1 MAAEILQFFR
11 QTAENVPPAKQL
23 VYHNILPL
31 TFHLPTEIQIPLGCI
46 NRVIRR
52 RFGRANRRLGDHPMS
67 KFGGFFARK
76 AGLYDRPAEP
86 TPSATPQ
93 TDNPLELDEELFTAL
108 GAQLGGENESL
119 RNLLLDANAKIGEL
133 DTIKNAVGKLVD
145 PVSKALRAFEAEK
158 SEKISLQTVLNNT
171 RTAYGK
177 LRNEVAELEKK
188 ANFSE
193 KECQALRQELT
204 TTQNL
209 LRTLEATKAE
219 IAIDIAARRAQIV
232 DLEAR
237 LAQETGEGK
246 ALREENRRLDERLST
261 TDKRAMALDSE
272 VNGARQRLL
281 MLEDEKR
288 AQQISLDKI
297 SAEAARLSRK
307 LAETE
312 ANLTATQGRLRHVD
326 GTVAELNTERTRLTT
341 ALDEANERH
350 EHELTTQRM
359 RFDTLQARA
368 SASEK
373 LLGEA
378 REHLLG
384 RADEIRTY
392 DRRAGELALERDALQ
407 ARVADLEA
415 ERIQRESQFREVDQA
430 RATLVERS
438 TALARAFTAKE
449 AALTRAEDAIAALN
463 DQIAALEAA
472 RATEKQ
478 AADQRIEELGTSLR
492 REQMQCSVV
501 EGALETARKDF
512 ARLMREA
519 MALQREQAQ
528 PDNPALLRPAN
539 AA

>member
-1 MAAEILQFFR
+1 M
-11 QTAENVPPAKQL
+11 N
-23 VYHNILPL
+23 
-31 TFHLPTEIQIPLGCI
+31 
-46 NRVIRR
+46 
-52 RFGRANRRLGDHPMS
+52 
-67 KFGGFFARK
+67 KFGGFFARR
-76 AGLYDRPAEP
+76 AGLYDKPADP
-86 TPSATPQ
+86 TPNATPP

-133 DTIKNAVGKLVD
+133 DGIKNAVGKLVD

-188 ANFSE
+188 ANLSE

-232 DLEAR
+232 DLETR

-261 TDKRAMALDSE
+261 ADKRVMALESE
-272 VNGARQRLL
+272 LNGARQRLL

-288 AQQISLDKI
+288 AQQISLDKM
-297 SAEAARLSRK
+297 SAESARISRK
-307 LAETE
+307 LVETE

-326 GTVAELNTERTRLTT
+326 GTVAELNTERTRLTA

-350 EHELTTQRM
+350 EHEVTTQRM
-359 RFDTLQARA
+359 RFDALQARA

-378 REHLLG
+378 REHLLA
-384 RADEIRTY
+384 RADEIRIY

-415 ERIQRESQFREVDQA
+415 ERIQRESQFKEVDQA

-463 DQIAALEAA
+463 EQVAALESA
-472 RATEKQ
+472 RAAEKQ
-478 AADQRIEELGTSLR
+478 AADQRVEELSTSLR

-519 MALQREQAQ
+519 MALQREQQMA
-528 PDNPALLRPAN
+528 PDDPALLRPAN

>member
-1 MAAEILQFFR
+1 
-11 QTAENVPPAKQL
+11 
-23 VYHNILPL
+23 
-31 TFHLPTEIQIPLGCI
+31 
-46 NRVIRR
+46 
-52 RFGRANRRLGDHPMS
+52 MS
-67 KFGGFFARK
+67 KFGGFFARR
-76 AGLYDRPAEP
+76 AGLYDKPADP
-86 TPSATPQ
+86 TPSATPP

-133 DTIKNAVGKLVD
+133 DGIKNAVGKLVD

-188 ANFSE
+188 ANLSE

-261 TDKRAMALDSE
+261 TDKRAMAVESE
-272 VNGARQRLL
+272 LNGARQRLL

-326 GTVAELNTERTRLTT
+326 GNVAELNTERTRLVG

-350 EHELTTQRM
+350 GHELTTQRM
-359 RFDTLQARA
+359 RFDALQARA

-378 REHLLG
+378 REHLLA

-407 ARVADLEA
+407 ARVAELEA
-415 ERIQRESQFREVDQA
+415 ERIQRESQFKEVDQA

-463 DQIAALEAA
+463 EQMAALEAA
-472 RATEKQ
+472 RAAEKQ
-478 AADQRIEELGTSLR
+478 IADQRIEELSTSLR

-519 MALQREQAQ
+519 MALQREQAG
-528 PDNPALLRPAN
+528 PDDPALLRPAN

>member
-1 MAAEILQFFR
+1 MGIMS
-11 QTAENVPPAKQL
+11 
-23 VYHNILPL
+23 
-31 TFHLPTEIQIPLGCI
+31 
-46 NRVIRR
+46 
-52 RFGRANRRLGDHPMS
+52 MS

-76 AGLYDRPAEP
+76 AGLYDKMAEP
-86 TPSATPQ
+86 TASNAALP
-93 TDNPLELDEELFTAL
+93 DNPLELDEELFSAL

-133 DTIKNAVGKLVD
+133 DTIKSAVGKLVD

-158 SEKISLQTVLNNT
+158 SEKISLQRVLNNT

-209 LRTLEATKAE
+209 LRSLEATRAE

-261 TDKRAMALDSE
+261 ADKRIASLESE
-272 VNGARQRLL
+272 LNAARQRLL
-281 MLEDEKR
+281 MIEDEKR
-288 AQQISLDKI
+288 SQQISLDKM
-297 SAEAARLSRK
+297 SAESARVSRK

-312 ANLTATQGRLRHVD
+312 ASLTATLGRLRHVE
-326 GTVAELNTERTRLTT
+326 GNFAELSTERARLAN

-350 EHELTTQRM
+350 EHEATTQRM
-359 RFDTLQARA
+359 RFDALQARA
-368 SASEK
+368 AASEK

-378 REHLLG
+378 REHLLA

-392 DRRAGELALERDALQ
+392 DRRGGELALERDSLQ
-407 ARVADLEA
+407 ARIADLET
-415 ERIQRESQFREVDQA
+415 ERMQRESEFKEMDQA
-430 RATLVERS
+430 RATLMERS
-438 TALARAFTAKE
+438 AALTRAYTAKE
-449 AALTRAEDAIAALN
+449 AALVRAEDAISALSEQLAAV
-463 DQIAALEAA
+463 EAA
-472 RATEKQ
+472 RASEKQ
-478 AADQRIEELGTSLR
+478 VAEQRLEDLGASLR

-519 MALQREQAQ
+519 MALQRKQAE
-528 PDNPALLRPAN
+528 PDSPTHLRAAN

>member
-1 MAAEILQFFR
+1 
-11 QTAENVPPAKQL
+11 
-23 VYHNILPL
+23 
-31 TFHLPTEIQIPLGCI
+31 
-46 NRVIRR
+46 
-52 RFGRANRRLGDHPMS
+52 
-67 KFGGFFARK
+67 
-76 AGLYDRPAEP
+76 
-86 TPSATPQ
+86 
-93 TDNPLELDEELFTAL
+93 
-108 GAQLGGENESL
+108 
-119 RNLLLDANAKIGEL
+119 LLLDANAKIGEL
-133 DTIKNAVGKLVD
+133 DGIKNAVGKLVD

-177 LRNEVAELEKK
+177 LRNEVAELEKR
-188 ANFSE
+188 ANISE

-246 ALREENRRLDERLST
+246 ALREENRRLDERFSAA
-261 TDKRAMALDSE
+261 DKRVMALESE
-272 VNGARQRLL
+272 LNGARQRLL

-297 SAEAARLSRK
+297 SAESARLSRK

-312 ANLTATQGRLRHVD
+312 ASLTATQGRLRHVD
-326 GTVAELNTERTRLTT
+326 GTVAELNTERARRVS
-341 ALDEANERH
+341 ALDESNERH

-359 RFDTLQARA
+359 RFDALQARA

-378 REHLLG
+378 REHLLA

-407 ARVADLEA
+407 TRVADLEA
-415 ERIQRESQFREVDQA
+415 ERIQRESQFKEVDQA
-430 RATLVERS
+430 RATLIERS

-449 AALTRAEDAIAALN
+449 AALTRAEDTIAALN
-463 DQIAALEAA
+463 EQVAALEAA

-478 AADQRIEELGTSLR
+478 AAEQRIEELSTSLW

-519 MALQREQAQ
+519 TALQRAQ
-528 PDNPALLRPAN
+528 MAPDDPARLHAAN

>member
-1 MAAEILQFFR
+1 M
-11 QTAENVPPAKQL
+11 N
-23 VYHNILPL
+23 
-31 TFHLPTEIQIPLGCI
+31 
-46 NRVIRR
+46 
-52 RFGRANRRLGDHPMS
+52 
-67 KFGGFFARK
+67 KFGGFFARR
-76 AGLYDRPAEP
+76 AGLYDKPADP
-86 TPSATPQ
+86 TPNATPPN
-93 TDNPLELDEELFTAL
+93 DNPLELDEELFTAL

-133 DTIKNAVGKLVD
+133 DGIKNAVGKLVD

-188 ANFSE
+188 ANLSE

-232 DLEAR
+232 DLETR

-261 TDKRAMALDSE
+261 ADKRVMALESE
-272 VNGARQRLL
+272 LNGARQRLL

-288 AQQISLDKI
+288 AQQISLDKM
-297 SAEAARLSRK
+297 SAESARVSRK
-307 LAETE
+307 LVETE
-312 ANLTATQGRLRHVD
+312 ASLTATQGRLRHVE
-326 GTVAELNTERTRLTT
+326 GTVAELNTERSRLTA

-350 EHELTTQRM
+350 EHEVTTQRM
-359 RFDTLQARA
+359 RFDALQARA

-378 REHLLG
+378 REHLLA

-407 ARVADLEA
+407 ARVADLET
-415 ERIQRESQFREVDQA
+415 ERMQRESQFKEVDQA
-430 RATLVERS
+430 RATLIERS

-463 DQIAALEAA
+463 EQVAALEAA
-472 RATEKQ
+472 RAAEKR
-478 AADQRIEELGTSLR
+478 AAEQRVEELGTSLR

-519 MALQREQAQ
+519 MALQREQQTA
-528 PDNPALLRPAN
+528 PDDPALLRPAN

>member
-1 MAAEILQFFR
+1 MNKL
-11 QTAENVPPAKQL
+11 
-23 VYHNILPL
+23 
-31 TFHLPTEIQIPLGCI
+31 
-46 NRVIRR
+46 
-52 RFGRANRRLGDHPMS
+52 
-67 KFGGFFARK
+67 GGFFARR
-76 AGLYDRPAEP
+76 AGLYDKPADP
-86 TPSATPQ
+86 TPNAAPP

-133 DTIKNAVGKLVD
+133 DGIKNAVGKLVD

-158 SEKISLQTVLNNT
+158 SEKLSLQTVLNNT

-188 ANFSE
+188 ANLSE

-232 DLEAR
+232 DLETR

-261 TDKRAMALDSE
+261 ADKRVMALESE
-272 VNGARQRLL
+272 LNGARQRLL

-288 AQQISLDKI
+288 AQQISLDKM
-297 SAEAARLSRK
+297 SAESARISRK
-307 LAETE
+307 LVETE
-312 ANLTATQGRLRHVD
+312 ASLTATQGRLRHVD
-326 GTVAELNTERTRLTT
+326 GTVAELNTERTRLTA

-350 EHELTTQRM
+350 EHEVTTQRM
-359 RFDTLQARA
+359 RFDALQARA

-378 REHLLG
+378 REHLLA
-384 RADEIRTY
+384 RADEIRIY

-415 ERIQRESQFREVDQA
+415 ERIQRESQFKEVDQA
-430 RATLVERS
+430 RATLIERS
-438 TALARAFTAKE
+438 TALARAFMAKE

-463 DQIAALEAA
+463 EQVAALESA
-472 RATEKQ
+472 RAAEKQ
-478 AADQRIEELGTSLR
+478 AADQRVEELSTSLR

-519 MALQREQAQ
+519 MALQREQQMA
-528 PDNPALLRPAN
+528 PDDPALLRPAN

>member
-1 MAAEILQFFR
+1 
-11 QTAENVPPAKQL
+11 
-23 VYHNILPL
+23 
-31 TFHLPTEIQIPLGCI
+31 
-46 NRVIRR
+46 
-52 RFGRANRRLGDHPMS
+52 MS
-67 KFGGFFARK
+67 KFGGFFSRK
-76 AGLYDRPAEP
+76 AGLYDRSTDIAAPV
-86 TPSATPQ
+86 SATSN
-93 TDNPLELDEELFTAL
+93 DNPLELDEELFSAL
-108 GAQLGGENESL
+108 GAQLGGDNESL

-145 PVSKALRAFEAEK
+145 PVSKALRAFETEK

-188 ANFSE
+188 SAFSE
-193 KECQALRQELT
+193 KECLALRQELT

-246 ALREENRRLDERLST
+246 ALREENRRLDERFSAA
-261 TDKRAMALDSE
+261 DKRVMALESE
-272 VNGARQRLL
+272 LNGARQRLL

-297 SAEAARLSRK
+297 SAESARLSRK

-326 GTVAELNTERTRLTT
+326 GTVAELNTERARLVS

-359 RFDTLQARA
+359 RFDALQARA

-378 REHLLG
+378 REHLLA
-384 RADEIRTY
+384 RADEIRIY

-407 ARVADLEA
+407 ARVADLEG
-415 ERIQRESQFREVDQA
+415 ERIQRESEFKEVDQA
-430 RATLVERS
+430 RATLMERS
-438 TALARAFTAKE
+438 
-449 AALTRAEDAIAALN
+449 AALTRAYTVK
-463 DQIAALEAA
+463 EAG
-472 RATEKQ
+472 
-478 AADQRIEELGTSLR
+478 L
-492 REQMQCSVV
+492 V
-501 EGALETARKDF
+501 
-512 ARLMREA
+512 
-519 MALQREQAQ
+519 
-528 PDNPALLRPAN
+528 
-539 AA
+539 

>member
-1 MAAEILQFFR
+1 
-11 QTAENVPPAKQL
+11 
-23 VYHNILPL
+23 
-31 TFHLPTEIQIPLGCI
+31 
-46 NRVIRR
+46 
-52 RFGRANRRLGDHPMS
+52 MS
-67 KFGGFFARK
+67 KFGGFFSRK
-76 AGLYDRPAEP
+76 TGLYDKTADFAAPVN
-86 TPSATPQ
+86 ATSN
-93 TDNPLELDEELFTAL
+93 DNPLELDEELFSAL

-145 PVSKALRAFEAEK
+145 PVSKALRAFETEK

-188 ANFSE
+188 ASFSE

-204 TTQNL
+204 TTQHL

-246 ALREENRRLDERLST
+246 ALREENRRLDERLSNA
-261 TDKRAMALDSE
+261 DKRIVSLESE
-272 VNGARQRLL
+272 LNGARQRLL
-281 MLEDEKR
+281 MIEDEKR
-288 AQQISLDKI
+288 SQQISLDKI
-297 SAEAARLSRK
+297 SAEAARVSRK

-312 ANLTATQGRLRHVD
+312 ASLTATHGRLRHVE
-326 GTVAELNTERTRLTT
+326 GNFAELSTERARL
-341 ALDEANERH
+341 ANAIEEGNERH

-359 RFDTLQARA
+359 RFDALQARA
-368 SASEK
+368 AASEK

-378 REHLLG
+378 REHLLA
-384 RADEIRTY
+384 RADEIRVY
-392 DRRAGELALERDALQ
+392 DRRAGELAQERDALQ
-407 ARVADLEA
+407 TRVSELEA
-415 ERIQRESQFREVDQA
+415 ERIQRESQFTEVDQA
-430 RATLVERS
+430 RATLMERS
-438 TALARAFTAKE
+438 AALTRAFTAKD
-449 AALTRAEDAIAALN
+449 AALQRAEDTIAALN
-463 DQIAALEAA
+463 EQIAAIESA
-472 RATEKQ
+472 RAAEKQ
-478 AADQRIEELGTSLR
+478 ATEQRIEELGASLR

-519 MALQREQAQ
+519 MALQREHAA
-528 PDNPALLRPAN
+528 PDDPARLRPAN

>member
-1 MAAEILQFFR
+1 M
-11 QTAENVPPAKQL
+11 N
-23 VYHNILPL
+23 
-31 TFHLPTEIQIPLGCI
+31 
-46 NRVIRR
+46 
-52 RFGRANRRLGDHPMS
+52 
-67 KFGGFFARK
+67 KFGGFFARR
-76 AGLYDRPAEP
+76 AGLYDKPADP
-86 TPSATPQ
+86 TPNAAPP

-133 DTIKNAVGKLVD
+133 DGIKNAVGKLVD

-188 ANFSE
+188 ANLSE

-219 IAIDIAARRAQIV
+219 IAIDIAARRAQII
-232 DLEAR
+232 DLETR

-261 TDKRAMALDSE
+261 ADKRVMALESE
-272 VNGARQRLL
+272 LNGARQRLL

-288 AQQISLDKI
+288 AQQISLDKMSSE
-297 SAEAARLSRK
+297 SARISRK
-307 LAETE
+307 LVETE
-312 ANLTATQGRLRHVD
+312 ASLTATQGRLRHVD
-326 GTVAELNTERTRLTT
+326 GTVAELNTERTRLTA

-350 EHELTTQRM
+350 EHEVTTQRM
-359 RFDTLQARA
+359 RFDALQARA

-378 REHLLG
+378 REHLLA
-384 RADEIRTY
+384 RADEIRIY

-415 ERIQRESQFREVDQA
+415 ERIQRESQFKEVDQA
-430 RATLVERS
+430 RATLIERS

-449 AALTRAEDAIAALN
+449 AALTRAEDANTALN
-463 DQIAALEAA
+463 EQVAALEAA
-472 RATEKQ
+472 RSAEKQ
-478 AADQRIEELGTSLR
+478 AADQRIEELSTSLR

-519 MALQREQAQ
+519 MALQREQAG
-528 PDNPALLRPAN
+528 PNDPALLRPAN